1 MHEEYTL
8 KPKYMHNT
16 DSIGKIEN
24 VREIKKGEKKK

>member
-24 VREIKKGEKKK
+24 ERLKKGEKKK